1 MNKFNTYMPTM
12 PTAPGAGAAG
22 YAPDYDGSIGLS
34 VMTNSKVS

>member
-12 PTAPGAGAAG
+12 PTAPGAGAG
-22 YAPDYDGSIGLS
+22 YAPDYDGCIGLS